1 MAVSRNDP
9 RSPEDFRESRWALF
23 LFRDSKR
30 AAWLWLVVRV
40 YLGSLWLDFGLSHL
54 RDPAWAGSS
63 AGSALASLTTG
74 TAPETAAIHAQ
85 VPGWYNWLLDA
96 FVVPNAALF
105 SYLLIAGGILIG
117 IALILG
123 AFTGIAAFVWV
134 VLNANFL
141 LAGIVGPYPLMI
153 VFGVLLV
160 LAWRNAGWI
169 GLDRRLLPAIGTPWQ
184 PGEIFM
190 RRSEGPPPL
199 REEGFRPDHVDGSS
213 SWRR

>member
-1 MAVSRNDP
+1 MAESRSVP

-40 YLGSLWLDFGLSHL
+40 YLGSLWLGIGLSHVG
-54 RDPAWAGSS
+54 DPAWTGSS
-63 AGSALASLTTG
+63 AGSALTAIATG
-74 TAPETAAIHAQ
+74 TAPQSAAIHAQ
-85 VPGWYNWLLDA
+85 VPSWYAWLLDT
-96 FVVPNAALF
+96 FVAPNAAFF
-105 SYLLIAGGILIG
+105 SYLLVAGEILVG
-117 IALILG
+117 LALILG
-123 AFTGIAAFVWV
+123 AFTGIVALIGV

-141 LAGIVGPYPLMI
+141 LAGVVGPHPLMI
-153 VFGVLLV
+153 VIGVLVV

-184 PGEIFM
+184 PGNIFV
-190 RRSEGPPPL
+190 RSEAPPPAPPGSH
-199 REEGFRPDHVDGSS
+199 RADVIDGQA